1 MTQSPGER
9 AEAEGRFDG
18 FLKELELMNRFEYD
32 LLHKRFLSKTIFPA
46 TRRKDFFLMIAF
58 DLICANGHKFE
69 CWFKSGDSFDE
80 QKSIGVIDCP
90 VCHDNHVEK
99 LLSPV
104 AIRKHAG
111 EKQEKVDPQ
120 HFLKQVYE
128 YIDKNFEDVGLNFT
142 REAIKMHYGDSEK
155 RNIKGQT
162 LPNEEK
168 ILKDEGI
175 PFLKIPI
182 IKRLDN

>member
-1 MTQSPGER
+1 
-9 AEAEGRFDG
+9 
-18 FLKELELMNRFEYD
+18 
-32 LLHKRFLSKTIFPA
+32 
-46 TRRKDFFLMIAF
+46 MIAF

-69 CWFKSGDSFDE
+69 CWFKNGDSFEE
-80 QKSIGVIDCP
+80 QKADGAVSCP
-90 VCHDNHVEK
+90 VCADSHVEK
-99 LLSPV
+99 VLSPV

-111 EKQEKVDPQ
+111 EKPEKTDPQ
-120 HFLKQVYE
+120 RLLKQAYE
-128 YIDKNFEDVGLNFT
+128 FIDKNFEDVGLNFA
-142 REAIKMHYGDSEK
+142 REAIKMHYGDAEK

-168 ILKDEGI
+168 ILESEGI

>member
-9 AEAEGRFDG
+9 AEAEERFDG

-32 LLHKRFLSKTIFPA
+32 ILHKRFLSKIFSGI
-46 TRRKDFFLMIAF
+46 RWKDFSIMIAF

-99 LLSPV
+99 P
-104 AIRKHAG
+104 ARCNP
-111 EKQEKVDPQ
+111 E
-120 HFLKQVYE
+120 
-128 YIDKNFEDVGLNFT
+128 T
-142 REAIKMHYGDSEK
+142 RREK
-155 RNIKGQT
+155 RKKWTRSISKQAMNIST
-162 LPNEEK
+162 
-168 ILKDEGI
+168 
-175 PFLKIPI
+175 
-182 IKRLDN
+182 RTSRMSV